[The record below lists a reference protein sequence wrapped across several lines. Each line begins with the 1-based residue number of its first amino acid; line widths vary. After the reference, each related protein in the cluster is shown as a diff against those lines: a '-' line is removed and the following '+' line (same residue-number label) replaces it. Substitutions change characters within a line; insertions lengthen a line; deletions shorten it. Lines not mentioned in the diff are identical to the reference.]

1 MKNAARL
8 LEASDFAA
16 KKHKRQTRKGANAD
30 PYINHPLEVAKIL
43 AVVGNVDDNEILTAA
58 ILHDTI
64 EDTETSEAEITE
76 IFGEKVC
83 GLVLEVTDDKTLE
96 KTERKKLQIVHAP
109 HLSEG
114 AKQIKIADKISNI
127 EDIIQNPPE
136 NWSVVTCVEYI
147 EWCEKVILGVRGVNR
162 ALENRFDKAVQKAR
176 KHLFEGEL

>member
-16 KKHKRQTRKGANAD
+16 KKHKGQTRKGANAE
-30 PYINHPLEVAKIL
+30 PYINHPLEVATIL
-43 AVVGNVDDNEILTAA
+43 AVVGNVDDHEILIAA

-76 IFGEKVC
+76 CFGEAVC
-83 GLVLEVTDDKTLE
+83 GLVVEVTDDKTLT
-96 KTERKKLQIVHAP
+96 KAERKKLQIIHAP

-127 EDIIQNPPE
+127 EDIIENPPE
-136 NWSVVTCVEYI
+136 HWSVVRRVEYI
-147 EWCEKVILGVRGVNR
+147 EWCEKVILGVRGANPE
-162 ALENRFDKAVQKAR
+162 LEVRFDEATQKAR
-176 KHLFEGEL
+176 RRLFDRK